1 MRDIV
6 CIIHG
11 RIFMLLQWIK
21 KFGLNRIIVSASCC
35 LFALLLTSCFVKK
48 TGTYGTVI
56 ILNGSSAVGK
66 SSIMRAFQA
75 KHTEPWLG
83 IGIDNFFIGVLPAKF
98 YLEDK
103 PEHHV
108 VMQGIA
114 TEDAQGKLFTL
125 HIGEQGQKI
134 IKGMH
139 RAIAAYAK
147 AGNNVIVDYIMYD
160 SAWHDDLKSALSG
173 VPVIFVGVTA
183 SLPTLEQRE
192 KMRGT
197 SPEGHARSIYESV
210 HQGWHYDLE
219 INTDEMTPNQIADRI
234 DMYIESNK

>member
-1 MRDIV
+1 
-6 CIIHG
+6 
-11 RIFMLLQWIK
+11 MLLLI
-21 KFGLNRIIVSASCC
+21 SY
-35 LFALLLTSCFVKK
+35 FVRR
-48 TGTYGTVI
+48 TGTGTVI
-56 ILNGSSAVGK
+56 ILNGTSAVGK

-83 IGIDNFFIGVLPAKF
+83 IGIDNFFIGVLPPKF
-98 YLEDK
+98 YLENK
-103 PEHHV
+103 VEHHA

-147 AGNNVIVDYIMYD
+147 VGNNVIVDYIMYD
-160 SAWHDDLKSALSG
+160 SAWRDDLKSSLSG
-173 VPVIFVGVTA
+173 IPVIFVGVTA
-183 SLPTLEQRE
+183 SLSTLEQRE

-219 INTDEMTPNQIADRI
+219 INTDEMTPDQIVDRI
-234 DMYIESNK
+234 DMYIESKK